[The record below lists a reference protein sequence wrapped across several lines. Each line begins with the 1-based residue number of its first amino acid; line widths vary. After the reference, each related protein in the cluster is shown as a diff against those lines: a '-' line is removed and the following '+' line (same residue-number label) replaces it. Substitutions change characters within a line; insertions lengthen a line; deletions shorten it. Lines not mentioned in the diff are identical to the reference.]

1 MQRRYELQLAANRKE
16 MQEVIE
22 KQKQTMIAKI
32 EKHAIE
38 MNRRLDELM
47 SSNEALAQNMTKGL
61 QMSYLRLEELAQEG

>member
-1 MQRRYELQLAANRKE
+1 M
-16 MQEVIE
+16 IE

-32 EKHAIE
+32 EKHATE

-47 SSNEALAQNMTKGL
+47 SSHEALAQNMTRGL

>member
-1 MQRRYELQLAANRKE
+1 

-32 EKHAIE
+32 EKHATE

-47 SSNEALAQNMTKGL
+47 SSHEALAQNMTRGL
-61 QMSYLRLEELAQEG
+61 HTSYLRLEELAQEGQVSRNKYRCEAK